1 MAGARISDPRT
12 GHLLYREDGR
22 VTDTAA
28 DRREP
33 EGHVGPAAPF
43 DVSRADSL
51 GLEWPAILPAR
62 WPARRSTRNAALVTM
77 DMASSAAFRREGV
90 SRYLEFA

>member
-1 MAGARISDPRT
+1 MDPADLHGSAPGSLAREPGIC
-12 GHLLYREDGR
+12 
-22 VTDTAA
+22 VTAA
-28 DRREP
+28 DSREP

-43 DVSRADSL
+43 DVSRADPL

-77 DMASSAAFRREGV
+77 DMASSAASRREGV